1 MSENPNNLNLDQLLD
16 LKRAEKPG
24 DDFWEGF
31 QKDFRQR
38 QLQTLIEKEPKWKH
52 FARLFFARSSLL
64 VPLSGAA
71 VALFVLAVNFQ
82 QEEPLQNGYF
92 EAADL
97 FEEASDKVEAVEVA
111 EVVAQ
116 EPALIE
122 EAETTSLV
130 SFPDSARFVMDSIH
144 NEEPEALNY
153 TREFPTSTIPAENRA
168 VGALVSY
175 TIARENPSFGFSAR
189 PQTIGF

>member
-1 MSENPNNLNLDQLLD
+1 MSENPNKLNLDHLLD

-31 QKDFRQR
+31 QKEFRQR
-38 QLQTLIEKEPKWKH
+38 QLQTLIEKESKWKRT
-52 FARLFFARSSLL
+52 ARLLYARSSLL
-64 VPLSGAA
+64 VPFSGVA
-71 VALFVLAVNFQ
+71 VALFVLALNFQ
-82 QEEPLQNGYF
+82 KEEPLHKGYF

-97 FEEASDKVEAVEVA
+97 LESSSQPSSVEVTQNIPQELPVVE
-111 EVVAQ
+111 EVKTN
-116 EPALIE
+116 PFD
-122 EAETTSLV
+122 
-130 SFPDSARFVMDSIH
+130 SFPAAARFVMDSIH

-153 TREFPTSTIPAENRA
+153 TREFPTSTIPTENRA

-175 TIARENPSFGFSAR
+175 TIARDNPSFGFTAR